1 MRPIALQCP
10 PHALHRI
17 LLGLLLCFTGSLAS
31 AQVNGFYRFPTLRG
45 DTVWFTAE
53 GDLWRV
59 GTAGGAAQRITTHP
73 AAETRPAVSPDGRW
87 LAFTGAYEGP
97 TEAYVMAVD
106 GGVPKRLT
114 WGGQNVLVM
123 GWTPAGEVLVT
134 APAENGQPDT
144 QLYAITPATL
154 ARRTLPVG
162 QASDGALGP
171 DAKTLYFVR
180 SGLRGD
186 NVRAYRGGAMAQ
198 LWSLALDSNAE
209 ARPLVN
215 AQENARRPMPYVNAQ
230 GEARVAFL
238 SDRDGSFN
246 LWSVNVQGLDPR
258 QHTRHAG
265 WDIRHASIDG
275 TRVVY
280 ALGAD
285 LRLIDLDT
293 DADRLLSISL
303 GGDFDQLRTRW
314 VKSPQ
319 PYLSTVH
326 LSPNGERVALTVR
339 GRVAT
344 QGVAALRRA
353 ELAVPAGARCR
364 DATFGRDS
372 AEVFA
377 LCDIGGEVEVWRF
390 KANGSGTPLQIT
402 HGASLLRAA
411 LFPSPDGKWLAH
423 FDIAGRLTLT
433 ALTAAGGGAS
443 SVIDTPR
450 ANVDPTLAWSPDSRA
465 IAFARPAAAGPRAQL
480 MLYTIADA
488 TLHVL
493 SSDRYDSSSPTFT
506 PDSKWLYFLSDRS
519 FMSLNRSPWGDRNM
533 GPYFDR
539 RTKVYALALQPG
551 LRFPFQPHDEL
562 EPVGPRPEPGPT
574 TTVTAVVGAPAG
586 AASASVT
593 VQSKPTPPAAK
604 PTGPLPAIQTD
615 GLAQRL
621 FEVPLAAGNYELV
634 GTDGKRLY
642 LLEADST
649 PERRTG
655 LRTLAIENTAP
666 QPELFAPEI
675 KGFEITPDGKKLMLA
690 RSAGTGTDTGDILIV
705 DTGAKLPSDVSKNK
719 VNWADWQIAI
729 DPRAEWRQMFADA
742 WRLHRDYF
750 YDAKM
755 LGIDW
760 PASRRKYE
768 PLLAR
773 VTDRNELNEL
783 LAQMVAELHTLHSQ
797 VLTRDL
803 REGPEEIAAAGL
815 GARFAKIAEGFR
827 VEQVYRSDPEL
838 PSEAAPLAQARVV
851 SGDVITAVNGR
862 PTRELADLSELLRG
876 QVGRQM
882 LLTLQRRDVSGA
894 VSKTAGKPAEKTA
907 DKPREV
913 IVTPVNAARERQ
925 LAAGDWEAGRAE
937 QVQAAGKDRIGY
949 LRLRAM
955 GPGDIATFAREF
967 YANVERDALI
977 IDVRGNNGGSID
989 SWVLEKLMRRAW
1001 AFWQRRS
1008 PDGAR
1013 PYPNMQAAF
1022 RGHLAV
1028 LIDQN
1033 TYSDGETFAE
1043 GVKRLQL
1050 GALIGK
1056 RTAGAGVWLSDRNR
1070 LADNGLMRAAET
1082 AQFALDGSW
1091 LVEGKGVTPDI
1102 EVDNPPRAS
1111 FGGGDAQLDAAIVHL
1126 QRRLIEQPIP
1136 VPVAPPR

>member
-1 MRPIALQCP
+1 MRFIAPLCP
-10 PHALHRI
+10 SRALRAI
-17 LLGLLLCFTGSLAS
+17 LLGLIVGLGANLAS
-31 AQVNGFYRFPTLRG
+31 AQVNGFYRFPALRG
-45 DTVWFTAE
+45 DVVWFTAE

-59 GTAGGAAQRITTHP
+59 SAAGGAAQRITTHP

-97 TEAYVMAVD
+97 TEAYVMAIE

-134 APAENGQPDT
+134 APAANGQPDT

-162 QASDGALGP
+162 QASDGALGA
-171 DAKTLYFVR
+171 DGRTLYFVR
-180 SGLRGD
+180 GGLRGD

-198 LWSLALDSNAE
+198 LWSLALDANAE
-209 ARPLVN
+209 ARPLVA
-215 AQENARRPMPYVNAQ
+215 AQANARRPMPYFTAQ
-230 GEARVAFL
+230 GEARIAFL

-246 LWSVNVQGLDPR
+246 LWSANAQGLDAH
-258 QHTRHAG
+258 QHTHHAG

-275 TRVVY
+275 SRVVY

-285 LRLIDLDT
+285 LHLIDLAT
-293 DADRLLSISL
+293 DADRALSITL
-303 GGDFDQLRTRW
+303 GGDLDQLRTRW

-319 PYLSTVH
+319 PYLSSAH
-326 LSPNGERVALTVR
+326 LAPNGERVAFTVR
-339 GRVAT
+339 GQIAT

-353 ELAVPAGARCR
+353 ELAVPPGSRCR
-364 DATFGRDS
+364 EATFGRDS

-377 LCDIGGEVEVWRF
+377 LCDTSGEVEVWRF
-390 KANGSGTPLQIT
+390 KANGSGTPVPIT
-402 HGASLLRAA
+402 QGASVLRLA
-411 LFPSPDGKWLAH
+411 LFASPDGKWLAH

-433 ALTAAGGGAS
+433 ALTPTGGGAS
-443 SVIDTPR
+443 TVVDAPR
-450 ANVDPTLAWSPDSRA
+450 GAGEPVLTWSPDSRA
-465 IAFARPAAAGPRAQL
+465 IAFTRPAASGTRAQL

-493 SSDRYDSSSPTFT
+493 SSDRYDSGSPAFS
-506 PDSKWLYFLSDRS
+506 PDGKWLYFLSDRS
-519 FMSLNRSPWGDRNM
+519 FAASNGGPWGDRNM

-539 RTKVYALALQPG
+539 RSKVYALALQPG

-562 EPVGPRPEPGPT
+562 EPPGPRPEPGPT

-604 PTGPLPAIQTD
+604 PAGPLPAIVSD

-649 PERRTG
+649 PDRRTS
-655 LRTLAIENTAP
+655 LRTLAIENTGP
-666 QPELFAPEI
+666 QPELFAPEV
-675 KGFEITPDGKKLMLA
+675 KGFEITPDGKKLMLV
-690 RSAGTGTDTGDILIV
+690 RSAGRDTGDILIV

-719 VNWADWQIAI
+719 VNWIDWQIAI

-755 LGIDW
+755 LGVDW
-760 PASRRKYE
+760 PAARRKYE

-773 VTDRNELNEL
+773 VTDRAELNEL

-797 VLTRDL
+797 VFTRDL
-803 REGPEEIAAAGL
+803 RAGSEEIAAAGL
-815 GARFAKIAEGFR
+815 GARFAKVADGFR

-838 PSEAAPLAQARVV
+838 PSEAAPLAQARVLD
-851 SGDVITAVNGR
+851 GDVITAVNGR
-862 PTRELADLSELLRG
+862 ATRGVADLSELLRG
-876 QVGRQM
+876 QVGRQV
-882 LLTLQRRDVSGA
+882 LLTLQRGEVSQP
-894 VSKTAGKPAEKTA
+894 TGKRSE
-907 DKPREV
+907 KPRDV

-925 LAAGDWEAGRAE
+925 LAMGDWEAGRAE
-937 QVQAAGKDRIGY
+937 RVQAAGKGRIGY

-955 GPGDIATFAREF
+955 GPADIATFAREF
-967 YANVERDALI
+967 YANVDRDALI
-977 IDVRGNNGGSID
+977 IDVRGNNGGNID

-1001 AFWQRRS
+1001 AFWQPRW
-1008 PDGAR
+1008 PEGAR
-1013 PYPNMQAAF
+1013 PYANMQAAF

-1050 GALIGK
+1050 GALVGT
-1056 RTAGAGVWLSDRNR
+1056 RTSGAGVWLSDRNT
-1070 LADNGLMRAAET
+1070 LADNGLMRAAENPVFT
-1082 AQFALDGSW
+1082 PDGSW

-1102 EVDNPPRAS
+1102 EVDNLPRAS
-1111 FGGGDAQLDAAIVHL
+1111 FAGGDAQLDAAIAHL
-1126 QRRLIEQPIP
+1126 QRRLVEQPIP
-1136 VPVAPPR
+1136 TPIAPPR